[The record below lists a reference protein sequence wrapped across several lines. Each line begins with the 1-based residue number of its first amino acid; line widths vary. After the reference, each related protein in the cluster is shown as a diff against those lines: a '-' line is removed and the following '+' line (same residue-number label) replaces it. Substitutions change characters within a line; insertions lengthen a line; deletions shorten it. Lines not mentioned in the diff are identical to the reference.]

1 MLRQICPKLAQP
13 GRASGC
19 SSWLLAD
26 IIAAY
31 QAYRN
36 RVVEGSIPS
45 LGTIIFSQPKIQ
57 KLMNLHY
64 GMSNDPWSN
73 LDKVDQKIIE
83 ILNKNARTPS
93 KEIATELRKSGHDV
107 SDRTIRKRIERLE
120 KSGIIKGYKAV
131 LTDVSE
137 SNEYEALFMKLKPSK
152 SLDSVKDSIKDFVV
166 KLPNYLFIANLEGDW
181 NILIVMKVEAEDSD
195 PTQKIIEKFS
205 EQVIDYRVSD
215 FDVANV
221 NLLNMSLLLL

>member
-1 MLRQICPKLAQP
+1 
-13 GRASGC
+13 
-19 SSWLLAD
+19 
-26 IIAAY
+26 
-31 QAYRN
+31 
-36 RVVEGSIPS
+36 
-45 LGTIIFSQPKIQ
+45 
-57 KLMNLHY
+57 
-64 GMSNDPWSN
+64 MSNDAWSN

-83 ILNKNARTPS
+83 ILNQNARTPS

-152 SLDSVKDSIKDFVV
+152 SLESVKESIKEFVV
-166 KLPNYLFIANLEGDW
+166 NLPDYLFVANLDGEW
-181 NILIVMKVEAEDSD
+181 NILVVMKVEADQTN
-195 PTQKIIEKFS
+195 PTVKIIEKFS
-205 EQVIDYRVSD
+205 DQVIDYRTSE
-215 FDVANV
+215 FDIKDV